1 MNETTPKTNEA
12 TATAEKVFLPRVD
25 IVETADSIR
34 ISADLPGVNEE
45 DLDIVLEK
53 NVLTLKGKVHRTA
66 PEGYTSAY
74 REYEEGDYE
83 RTFTIPDEIDRQG
96 IEANLDQGTLH
107 LTLPK
112 AKHVLSKK
120 IPVKTR

>member
-1 MNETTPKTNEA
+1 MNESTTSKTEQPVANA
-12 TATAEKVFLPRVD
+12 KVFLPRVD
-25 IVETADSIR
+25 IVETADAIR
-34 ISADLPGVNEE
+34 LMADLPGVAEE

-53 NVLTLKGKVHRTA
+53 NVLTLKAKVKRTA
-66 PEGYTSAY
+66 PEGYTATY

-83 RTFTIPDEIDRQG
+83 RTFTIPDEVDRQG
-96 IEANLDQGTLH
+96 IEANIDQGTLH

-120 IPVKTR
+120 IPVKPR

>member
-1 MNETTPKTNEA
+1 MNETTNNTTEPIA
-12 TATAEKVFLPRVD
+12 TPDKLFLPRVD
-25 IVETADSIR
+25 IVETEDSIR
-34 ISADLPGVNEE
+34 LTADLPGVSDE

-53 NVLTLKGKVHRTA
+53 NLLTLKGKVKRTI
-66 PEGYTSAY
+66 PEGYAPAY

-83 RTFTIPDEIDRQG
+83 RTFTIPDEIDRPL
-96 IEANLDQGTLH
+96 IEASIDQGTLH